1 MFQGILAFPLG
12 EFWLPQTTGR
22 AMMGGKIDSDGHPHG
37 GAAAA
42 AVAAV
47 AAVTAANATA
57 TVLPMARP
65 RGVSCPTPL
74 PGSVPAAAA
83 AAAVALLLA
92 LPLAPAAHG
101 RGGAADS
108 WRASSARGTT
118 EAVQTAPDDQPG
130 RSATVLTP
138 SVAGTCYVPTVHP
151 GGSFLVPLG
160 GRWGAGSA
168 PKGAGRPGQVS
179 DKFHPDPFIP
189 SRHTEAARATYW
201 LSDADPLKWLSEG
214 WWYACKYDPSV
225 LPD

>member
-22 AMMGGKIDSDGHPHG
+22 AMMGGRIDSDGHPHG

-42 AVAAV
+42 AFAAV

-57 TVLPMARP
+57 TVLPMARLP

-118 EAVQTAPDDQPG
+118 DAVQTVELSQVRIRIEIYFG
-130 RSATVLTP
+130 WYS
-138 SVAGTCYVPTVHP
+138 
-151 GGSFLVPLG
+151 
-160 GRWGAGSA
+160 GAGARGRDSA
-168 PKGAGRPGQVS
+168 RLRWLTLFQYIGLLS
-179 DKFHPDPFIP
+179 
-189 SRHTEAARATYW
+189 AARECGQLLQVPCRSTRNGEE
-201 LSDADPLKWLSEG
+201 DADNER
-214 WWYACKYDPSV
+214 C
-225 LPD
+225 